1 MLTITDYVKAKTLE
15 EANEL
20 NQARNSRVMGGMM
33 WMRLGNARVKTVIDL
48 SELGLDQIE
57 ETDHVFKIGAMCT
70 LRQLELH
77 QGLREMYG
85 DGIAECVRHIVG
97 VQFRNQATVGGS
109 IYGRF
114 GFSDVLTALL
124 ALDTFVELYNGGI
137 IRLSE
142 FVNRKKD
149 KDLLL
154 SIIIRKSKR
163 SFRYDSVRQTKTDF
177 PVIACSVVTGMV
189 NGVESWYFS
198 VGARPM
204 KAALLEKQWEIP
216 ADISEE
222 EIREYA
228 KIVASEFE
236 YGTNMRGS
244 AKYRQ
249 HLAEVLIFRE
259 MRSII
264 TEGRA
269 WKTGI
274 GRSIRRYH
282 TSGCIEKFRMLQ
294 CEMWV
299 RDNKLRTLYSLDQ
312 WKIQTFLLDSGS
324 RDRGAGSDDSGRAE
338 RGSRRV
344 RCISCTG
351 RCRTVWILLS
361 GIYYECAG
369 NGAGVRKSND

>member
-15 EANEL
+15 EAYEL
-20 NQARNSRVMGGMM
+20 NQARNSRIMGGMM

-77 QGLREMYG
+77 QGIRDMYG
-85 DGIAECVRHIVG
+85 DGLTESLRHIVG

-124 ALDTFVELYNGGI
+124 ALDTFVELYNGGT

-177 PVIACSVVTGMV
+177 PVIACSTVTGMV
-189 NGVESWYFS
+189 NGIESWYFS

-204 KAALLEKQWEIP
+204 KAALVEKQWEIP
-216 ADISEE
+216 NDISKEQ
-222 EIREYA
+222 IREYA
-228 KIVASEFE
+228 KIAAAEFK

-244 AKYRQ
+244 AQYRQ
-249 HLAEVLIFRE
+249 HLAEVLIFRQ
-259 MRSII
+259 MCSII
-264 TEGRA
+264 EEGRE
-269 WKTGI
+269 WK
-274 GRSIRRYH
+274 
-282 TSGCIEKFRMLQ
+282 
-294 CEMWV
+294 
-299 RDNKLRTLYSLDQ
+299 
-312 WKIQTFLLDSGS
+312 
-324 RDRGAGSDDSGRAE
+324 
-338 RGSRRV
+338 
-344 RCISCTG
+344 
-351 RCRTVWILLS
+351 
-361 GIYYECAG
+361 
-369 NGAGVRKSND
+369 